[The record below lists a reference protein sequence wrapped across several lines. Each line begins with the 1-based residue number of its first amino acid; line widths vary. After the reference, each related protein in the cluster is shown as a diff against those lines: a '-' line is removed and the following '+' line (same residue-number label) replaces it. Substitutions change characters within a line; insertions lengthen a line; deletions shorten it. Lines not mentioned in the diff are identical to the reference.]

1 MDGVR
6 TESTAEA
13 LAHAYAA
20 ARAAHP
26 GVDVDRAGFEAALR
40 ARMEG
45 PGGVPLDAIHAADL
59 YLALAASTG
68 DAAALATFERE
79 FLPEIARA
87 LAKLRLGAATEEE
100 LAQRIRLKLF
110 LAGEDKG
117 PRIAAYSGKGPLR
130 AFLRSLAVHEALSE
144 HRRRGRNRHE
154 TDSALGDLAAD
165 DDPELQGLRT
175 RYAAPFREA
184 FQAALASLSPRE
196 RNVLR
201 LVYAEGVR
209 VEQVALLYGVNRVS
223 VSRWLGQT
231 RKDLFERTREGLK
244 KSLQLSEAEFASLT
258 RLCLS
263 QIDVSLDRVLRG
275 A

>member
-1 MDGVR
+1 VR
-6 TESTAEA
+6 TEPTEDA
-13 LAHAYAA
+13 LARAYEE
-20 ARAAHP
+20 ARAARP
-26 GVDVDRAGFEAALR
+26 GIEVDRSRFEAGLR
-40 ARMEG
+40 ARIAG
-45 PGGVPLDAIHAADL
+45 PAGVPLDAIHVADL
-59 YLALAASTG
+59 YLALAAATA
-68 DAAALATFERE
+68 DEAALAIFERE
-79 FLPEIARA
+79 LLPEIARA
-87 LAKLRLGAATEEE
+87 LAKLRLGAAAEED

-110 LAGEDKG
+110 LAEGAAE

-144 HRRRGRNRHE
+144 IRRRGRDRHE

-165 DDPELQGLRT
+165 DDPELEGLRT

-209 VEQVALLYGVNRVS
+209 VEQVAVLYGVNRVS

-231 RKDLFERTREGLK
+231 RKDLFERTREGLR
-244 KSLQLSEAEFASLT
+244 KSLCLSEAEFASVT

-275 A
+275 V